1 MSSKTTP
8 LALSFSPTAFSCV
21 SHALTPLPR
30 NGRAERII
38 RTTTDMIY
46 CLLFEASLPAIYWA
60 ETMNTATHLL
70 NRLPSKA
77 VSHPTPHFALY
88 GTTPSYDHLNVL
100 VTTYLKEVDED
111 ILHYY
116 PLAKTQLAQL
126 AQL

>member
-1 MSSKTTP
+1 
-8 LALSFSPTAFSCV
+8 
-21 SHALTPLPR
+21 
-30 NGRAERII
+30 
-38 RTTTDMIY
+38 
-46 CLLFEASLPAIYWA
+46 
-60 ETMNTATHLL
+60 MNTATHLL